1 MKMENEQLTH
11 TQLASLLPTQE
22 ELKRY
27 LSKVKCDAVEIAIHR
42 ITTDIVAAPTSHELW
57 CDLAFAFGRT
67 PELQCK
73 YFYVAHRLCPD
84 NMKILENLASSCN
97 LLGDYK
103 QAMQLMEK
111 VIVCASSD
119 EERVDSIESKNRMQF
134 FELSRRA
141 TPNCESWLHH

>member
-1 MKMENEQLTH
+1 MKNEQLTH
-11 TQLASLLPTQE
+11 AQLTSLLPTQE
-22 ELKRY
+22 EFKKY
-27 LSKVKCDAVEIAIHR
+27 LAKVKCDAVEIAIHR
-42 ITTDIVAAPTSHELW
+42 IMTDIAASPANHELW

-73 YFYVAHRLCPD
+73 YFYVAHKLCPD

-97 LLGDYK
+97 ILGDYK
-103 QAMQLMEK
+103 QAMHLMEK
-111 VIVCASSD
+111 VIACASGD
-119 EERVDSIESKNRMQF
+119 EERANSVEFKNRMQF